1 MMTMSD
7 GIRGYLID
15 PSDKNELKRKKDADD
30 EFLKDVTR
38 IQQLAPP
45 GEVRDLIQRAAEMD
59 SQSVN
64 KLEDEV
70 LQLISDGK
78 AELAKTKYET
88 EYLPVR
94 HQQEE
99 IIKQME
105 QATERLA
112 EQAFTA
118 AQSRYQTVLTLTYVA
133 RRTAHRPRHHPLARD
148 LRLDRAAGRA
158 HGRIGAPRGEGRRQ
172 RRAGV
177 RCSRRRARRVER
189 LHQRHVRVP
198 QGDGGGGRADGRRRP
213 ERRRQAALR
222 CRQFRQAFSKMIARL
237 VEVISQVRSA
247 AGALSSA
254 ASQVSSTAQTVSS
267 GNSQQAAAVQETT
280 SSLEQMNASIAQN
293 AQNSK
298 QTESMAVKGAR
309 DAEETGEAVRETVA
323 AMKSIADKVSI
334 IEEIA
339 YQTNLLAL
347 NAAIEAARAG
357 EHGRGFAVVAT
368 EVRKLAE
375 RSQAS
380 SREIGA
386 LAFSSVVG
394 ADRSGTLLAELV
406 PAIRMTASS
415 CRKSPPRRTSRPRAC
430 RRSIAR
436 SAQVDQVT
444 QRNASAS
451 EELAATAEEMAAQA
465 DGLQS
470 LVEFFR
476 TGHEQLPRAKS
487 APVSVDDCSSPRSTS
502 PATAADTTR
511 TSGASDA
518 HADSIFSSPLRPV
531 RSFAQAQADD
541 RAALRVAARAADRR
555 ADAAAEASR
564 RSRTTAS
571 SSKRRTTR
579 IPASCSTSRRFRA
592 PRAAATGSTRS
603 RRSGRRRR
611 SSISSATRCRWRRSM
626 VSRDRRRR
634 AQLSLSVDRRRA
646 TRSVA
651 VSPRLTLLLPTGNER
666 RGLGSGGTGVQVML
680 PVSTVLTPT
689 LVAHWNLGATT
700 IPSKRHAQHHR
711 RQ

>member
-1 MMTMSD
+1 MNFNIRRRLMAGFFTVVLLGAAVSVAVLQLLTTSIHQLENVVGVSDTIRQQGLKLRFDMMTMSD

-15 PSDKNELKRKKDADD
+15 PADKNELKRKKDADD

-70 LQLISDGK
+70 LQLIGDGK
-78 AELAKTKYET
+78 AEQAKAKYET

-112 EQAFTA
+112 DQAFTA
-118 AQSRYQTVLTLTYVA
+118 AQNRYLTVLTLTYTLVVLLVILGIILSFA
-133 RRTAHRPRHHPLARD
+133 ISGSIAKPVVRMAESVR
-148 LRLDRAAGRA
+148 RAAKGDVSDELEFDARGDELGELSVSINSMYA
-158 HGRIGAPRGEGRRQ
+158 YLKAMVAAAERIAGGDLSVDVKPR
-172 RRAGV
+172 
-177 RCSRRRARRVER
+177 S
-189 LHQRHVRVP
+189 
-198 QGDGGGGRADGRRRP
+198 DADSFG
-213 ERRRQAALR
+213 
-222 CRQFRQAFSKMIARL
+222 QAFSKMIARL

-254 ASQVSSTAQTVSS
+254 ASQVSSTAQSVSS

-386 LAFSSVVG
+386 LASSSVVG
-394 ADRSGTLLAELV
+394 ADRSGTLLGELV
-406 PAIRMTASS
+406 PAIRMTASLVQEVAAAS
-415 CRKSPPRRTSRPRAC
+415 NEQATGVSQIN
-430 RRSIAR
+430 RSL
-436 SAQVDQVT
+436 SQVDQVT

-476 TGHEQLPRAKS
+476 TGHEQQMPVKS
-487 APVSVDDCSSPRSTS
+487 APVSATIAK
-502 PATAADTTR
+502 PAIHVPGNGRGHYADF
-511 TSGASDA
+511 G
-518 HADSIFSSPLRPV
+518 
-531 RSFAQAQADD
+531 SF
-541 RAALRVAARAADRR
+541 
-555 ADAAAEASR
+555 
-564 RSRTTAS
+564 
-571 SSKRRTTR
+571 
-579 IPASCSTSRRFRA
+579 
-592 PRAAATGSTRS
+592 
-603 RRSGRRRR
+603 
-611 SSISSATRCRWRRSM
+611 
-626 VSRDRRRR
+626 
-634 AQLSLSVDRRRA
+634 
-646 TRSVA
+646 
-651 VSPRLTLLLPTGNER
+651 
-666 RGLGSGGTGVQVML
+666 
-680 PVSTVLTPT
+680 
-689 LVAHWNLGATT
+689 
-700 IPSKRHAQHHR
+700 
-711 RQ
+711 

>member
-1 MMTMSD
+1 MSFNIRRRLMAGFFTVVLLGAAVSVAVLQLLTTSIRQLENVVSVSDTIRQQGLKLRFDMMTMSD

-15 PSDKNELKRKKDADD
+15 PLDKNELRRKKDADD

-38 IQQLAPP
+38 ITQLAPP
-45 GEVRDLIQRAAEMD
+45 GEVRDLIQRAADMD

-78 AELAKTKYET
+78 ADLAKAKYVS

-94 HQQEE
+94 KQQEE

-112 EQAFTA
+112 TQAFTA
-118 AQSRYQTVLTLTYVA
+118 AQSRYQTVLTLTYVLVGLLVILGIILSLAISGSIA
-133 RRTAHRPRHHPLARD
+133 RPVVRMAESVR
-148 LRLDRAAGRA
+148 RAAKGDVSDELEFDSRGDELGELSVSINA
-158 HGRIGAPRGEGRRQ
+158 MYSYLKAMVATAERMAGGDLSVDVKPRSE
-172 RRAGV
+172 
-177 RCSRRRARRVER
+177 
-189 LHQRHVRVP
+189 
-198 QGDGGGGRADGRRRP
+198 ADSFGI
-213 ERRRQAALR
+213 
-222 CRQFRQAFSKMIARL
+222 AFSKMIARL

-293 AQNSK
+293 AQNSR
-298 QTESMAVKGAR
+298 QTESMAVKGAS
-309 DAEETGEAVRETVA
+309 DAEETGSAVRETVN

-406 PAIRMTASS
+406 PAIRMTAGLVQEVAAASNEQA
-415 CRKSPPRRTSRPRAC
+415 TGVAQIN
-430 RRSIAR
+430 RSL
-436 SAQVDQVT
+436 AQVDQVT

-465 DGLQS
+465 DGLQG

-476 TGHEQLPRAKS
+476 TGHEQLPVKS
-487 APVSVDDCSSPRSTS
+487 SPVSVTIKQ
-502 PATAADTTR
+502 PAIHVPGNGRGHYADF
-511 TSGASDA
+511 G
-518 HADSIFSSPLRPV
+518 
-531 RSFAQAQADD
+531 SF
-541 RAALRVAARAADRR
+541 
-555 ADAAAEASR
+555 
-564 RSRTTAS
+564 
-571 SSKRRTTR
+571 
-579 IPASCSTSRRFRA
+579 
-592 PRAAATGSTRS
+592 
-603 RRSGRRRR
+603 
-611 SSISSATRCRWRRSM
+611 
-626 VSRDRRRR
+626 
-634 AQLSLSVDRRRA
+634 
-646 TRSVA
+646 
-651 VSPRLTLLLPTGNER
+651 
-666 RGLGSGGTGVQVML
+666 
-680 PVSTVLTPT
+680 
-689 LVAHWNLGATT
+689 
-700 IPSKRHAQHHR
+700 
-711 RQ
+711 